1 MRWGLLLLLVGC
13 GSPQVT
19 DIAFPAVAI
28 DADGAVRG
36 YLSAAHLT
44 TTTRHA
50 VERYVGRRVLDREG
64 REYIIEA
71 VKEIDPPGM
80 FSDFAGTK
88 PFQVE
93 LTIKRGRKM
102 KPAEAVSLIAET
114 IRKNAG
120 YLDLTEQGRDAVAT
134 ELGQKATVAEV
145 ATLLAT
151 TYDHNK
157 VIAESIARENRRVE
171 RLAERGE

>member
-1 MRWGLLLLLVGC
+1 MRWSLLLLLVGC
-13 GSPQVT
+13 GSPQVA

-28 DADGAVRG
+28 DADSAVRG
-36 YLSAAHLT
+36 YMRAADLT

-50 VERYVGRRVLDREG
+50 VERYVGRRVIDNKG

-93 LTIKRGRKM
+93 LTIRRGRKM
-102 KPAEAVSLIAET
+102 KPAEAVSLIADT
-114 IRKNAG
+114 IRKNPG
-120 YLDLTEQGRDAVAT
+120 YLDLTEQGAAAVAD
-134 ELGQKATVAEV
+134 ELAQKPGVSEV

-151 TYDHNK
+151 TYEHNK

-171 RLAERGE
+171 DLARRNE